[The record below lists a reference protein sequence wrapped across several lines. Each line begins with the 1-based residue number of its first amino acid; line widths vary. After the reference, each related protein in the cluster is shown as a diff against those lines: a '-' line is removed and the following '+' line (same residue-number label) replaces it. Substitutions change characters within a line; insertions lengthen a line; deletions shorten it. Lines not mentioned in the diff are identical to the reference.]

1 MRRIALTAAL
11 ALLLLPAPALAW
23 TNEGHQIVARLAYE
37 QLTPK
42 AKAAYDAL
50 MKAAPGQATPSC
62 PAATPEDVGVWA
74 DCVRPLKERFDYL
87 APFHYEHRALC
98 EKPDPKLTCADGKC
112 VTAEVPRAETVLKDK
127 ARPATERLLALEELV
142 HFIAD
147 LHQPLHTADH
157 VDDGGWFVAVE
168 GKVEGQALSKN
179 LHLVWDDDVVRSA
192 LGADPAKADDQ
203 LRPLMRAKA
212 KAWSGGE
219 VEDWVSESFDLART
233 YAYGQLPAPPACGK
247 VAGKQ
252 ALPES
257 YLKGAAPIV
266 RERLVK
272 ASLRLAK
279 VLNRDLG

>member
-1 MRRIALTAAL
+1 MRRSTLLAAL
-11 ALLLLPAPALAW
+11 ALILLPAPALAW
-23 TNEGHQIVARLAYE
+23 VNEGHQIVARLAYE
-37 QLTPK
+37 RLTPK
-42 AKAAYDAL
+42 ARAQFDAL
-50 MKAAPGQATPSC
+50 LKAAPAQATPSC
-62 PAATPEDVGVWA
+62 LAASPEDVGVWA
-74 DCVRPLKERFDYL
+74 DCVRPMKARFDDL
-87 APFHYEHRALC
+87 APLHYEHRALC
-98 EKPDPKLTCADGKC
+98 EAPDPKLTCPDGKC
-112 VTAEVPRAETVLKDK
+112 VTAAVPRAELVLKDRK
-127 ARPATERLLALEELV
+127 RPAAERLQALEELV
-142 HFIAD
+142 HFVAD

-168 GKVEGQALSKN
+168 GPGLSKN
-179 LHLVWDDDVVRSA
+179 LHLVWDDDVVRAA
-192 LGADPAKADDQ
+192 LGPDPAKAEAE
-203 LRPLMRAKA
+203 LRPLMRKNA

-219 VEDWVSESFDLART
+219 VEDWVAESFGIARS
-233 YAYGQLPAPPACGK
+233 YAYGKLPEPPACGK